1 MSESPAILADLRLI
15 AQGRAVRSVEARAPD
30 LWLSQGLASAQLHE
44 IYAADADAGEGAS
57 AAGFAVAL
65 TLAAGAT
72 PILWLRTG
80 AAERE
85 GGRLHAGGL
94 VEFGLHPDSLLLGLV
109 DDEAALLRAAAD
121 AARCAGL
128 GTLVVEAWGR
138 APKIDLT
145 ATRRLQLAAEA
156 SGVTVLLLRIAAEP
170 VPSAAAT
177 RWGVAAAA
185 STPLEADAPGL
196 PAFAIELQRRRGG
209 PAGQRWRV
217 EWNRDACR
225 FEHRPNEDTEAL
237 PGAGLSLAAGGAAA
251 EHPPAPV
258 RRA

>member
-1 MSESPAILADLRLI
+1 MSESPAILAKLRVI
-15 AQGRAVRSVEARAPD
+15 ARDGAVRRVDARSPD
-30 LWLSQGLASAQLHE
+30 TWLSHGLAPARLHE
-44 IYAADADAGEGAS
+44 IHAAQAEEGAT

-72 PILWLRTG
+72 PILWLRTR
-80 AAERE
+80 AAERQ
-85 GGRLHAGGL
+85 GGQLHATGL
-94 VEFGLHPDSLLLGLV
+94 IAFGLHPDSLLLGIV
-109 DDEAALLRAAAD
+109 DDERALLRSAAD

-138 APKIDLT
+138 APGIDLT
-145 ATRRLQLAAEA
+145 ATRRLMLAAEA

-185 STPLEADAPGL
+185 STPLEADAPGG

-225 FEHRPNEDTEAL
+225 FESRPNDQEAL
-237 PGAGLSLAAGGAAA
+237 PGAGLPLAPDGAAA
-251 EHPPAPV
+251 QYPPAPV